1 MQETSKYQPFR
12 MFIENTVAVEITMS
26 AVKTQAI
33 IFRDKFGVKKHDKV
47 LHKQQSLSL
56 RLKKFF
62 SSEDIIE
69 EYVAL
74 HHRTKFTFKKHI
86 LVVEIDEKGH
96 NERPRIM
103 KEKGKK
109 I

>member
-1 MQETSKYQPFR
+1 M
-12 MFIENTVAVEITMS
+12 
-26 AVKTQAI
+26 
-33 IFRDKFGVKKHDKV
+33 
-47 LHKQQSLSL
+47 HKQQSLSL

-96 NERPRIM
+96 NEKPRND
-103 KEKGKK
+103 ERER
-109 I
+109 

>member
-1 MQETSKYQPFR
+1 M
-12 MFIENTVAVEITMS
+12 
-26 AVKTQAI
+26 
-33 IFRDKFGVKKHDKV
+33 
-47 LHKQQSLSL
+47 HKQQSLSL

-62 SSEDIIE
+62 SSKDIIE